1 MTDEAAE
8 GAYSSSSGSAF
19 GSTFDTN
26 LSLANCS
33 LLVPSR
39 APAFVLAL
47 QVVVST
53 ICVLSILGAA
63 LIVLTFVAFKDLRTT
78 ARQFLANLSVADA
91 IIAASHIVGLFANY
105 ERFICSTSQGS
116 DAVCTVQ
123 AAALMFSTLAAF
135 AWTLAIAVYF
145 CSIVVFKRK
154 TSLCSVVVAYIACW
168 GVPAVLVI
176 VYGAAGYLGFDE
188 VVDLGM
194 YCMVSLVLASISSF
208 KCKKCVSIYSGLWHV
223 LMS

>member
-1 MTDEAAE
+1 MAAE
-8 GAYSSSSGSAF
+8 VVFSSGSGSAF

-39 APAFVLAL
+39 TPAFVLAL
-47 QVVVST
+47 QVVVGT
-53 ICVLSILGAA
+53 TCVLSIVGAA
-63 LIVLTFVAFKDLRTT
+63 LIILTFLAFKDLRTT
-78 ARQFLANLSVADA
+78 ARQFLANLSVADV
-91 IIAASHIVGLFANY
+91 IIAASHLVGLFANY
-105 ERFICSTSQGS
+105 ERFICSTARGF

-123 AAALMFSTLAAF
+123 GAALMFSTLAAF

-154 TSLCSVVVAYIACW
+154 TSLCSIVVTYIACW

-176 VYGAAGYLGFDE
+176 GYGAAGYLGFDE
-188 VVDLGM
+188 EVDVGM
-194 YCMVSLVLASISSF
+194 YCIV
-208 KCKKCVSIYSGLWHV
+208 YRV
-223 LMS
+223 LMLSV